1 MLLIKNRFVKYDFE
15 VDTINKEINI
25 KVVFNIYRLILFS
38 VYYFYK
44 FDFVKQSFSVW
55 VGE

>member
-44 FDFVKQSFSVW
+44 FDFVKQSFSV
-55 VGE
+55 